1 MVNWFKGRVAAI
13 KLAWALA
20 KESGGERGGMTTTLV
35 TQIIIGAIAFILI
48 GVAIGFGPTML
59 TGFESMRTANNVSSY
74 TGLTSVI
81 QFGPTAIL
89 LGFIIMIGIVG
100 FLGIKMAGKG

>member
-1 MVNWFKGRVAAI
+1 MLK
-13 KLAWALA
+13 ALKRWLGIA
-20 KESGGERGGMTTTLV
+20 HDDEKGGMTTTLV

-48 GVAIGFGPTML
+48 GVAVGFGPTML

-81 QFGPTAIL
+81 GFGPTAIL
-89 LGFIIMIGIVG
+89 LGFIIMVGVVG
-100 FLGIKMAGKG
+100 FLGIKMAGGKGG